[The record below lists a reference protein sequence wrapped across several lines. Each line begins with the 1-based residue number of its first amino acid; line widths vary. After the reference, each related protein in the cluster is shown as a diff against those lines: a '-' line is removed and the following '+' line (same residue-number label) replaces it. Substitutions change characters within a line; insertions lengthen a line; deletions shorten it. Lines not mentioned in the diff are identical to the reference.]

1 MQVESYMLR
10 RCEFN
15 LQLSTTSSHAIKT
28 LVRGL
33 HINFRRV
40 CLCAATCLL
49 PGAFEM
55 RFAGQFFRQP
65 QRNGCRAGDGAQI
78 RAGFFQCVIR
88 DIVLKGILV
97 NSGMASFSDVLSE
110 DDVKAIH
117 AYLISRAHEAWEMQE
132 AGK

>member
-1 MQVESYMLR
+1 MPDLRYMSPETHGL
-10 RCEFN
+10 FN
-15 LQLSTTSSHAIKT
+15 
-28 LVRGL
+28 
-33 HINFRRV
+33 
-40 CLCAATCLL
+40 
-49 PGAFEM
+49 
-55 RFAGQFFRQP
+55 
-65 QRNGCRAGDGAQI
+65 
-78 RAGFFQCVIR
+78 